1 MLSNIRIQMV
11 VVELQRHGNLLQE
24 SGVSTENRAARLV
37 YHDSRL
43 ASSILK
49 TG

>member
-24 SGVSTENRAARLV
+24 SGVSKAIKGTRPDL
-37 YHDSRL
+37 S
-43 ASSILK
+43 
-49 TG
+49 